1 MPSAI
6 VVGAGPAG
14 VLTSVYLAQLGY
26 AVDVFERR
34 EEPSQAQA
42 SSQHSYPMVLANRAT
57 VCIAE
62 AGLQPACC
70 TEPTAR
76 PCCGHYSLGKLRG
89 GGDPKS
95 LGPEMVTWV
104 VDRVGLAADLLA
116 EACRVYPDRIRFHFN
131 AALTELDL
139 AARRVVFSLAQP
151 NGGSTSTQE
160 VCGYDLLV
168 GADGASSGVR
178 AAMAA
183 QLPPERFSA
192 ELLYQSVVV
201 YRTFHGLPRTR
212 PAAPGPDAS
221 AAPERP
227 VPVPVE
233 ELVPGIGEHLPKQ
246 HLYWY
251 DNRTGPLVTFWINEA
266 GQLDGLVS
274 KVTDW
279 SASAL
284 SSLIRSVHPA
294 IPPYLVDGIVEQVC
308 PKQPSAEASSAAPE
322 SAPAGGGSR
331 FGCVVRCRPFHAAE
345 EGVVLVGDAAHPVTG
360 HLGQG
365 ANMAL
370 ESARALAAALRRFG
384 PGRQAEALAA
394 YSAERAADTAACQH
408 LEMSM
413 AAFVLPPVYRPGGG
427 KAGKA
432 GAKGGPEEG
441 GAGAAEGAA
450 GSAPFSLGF
459 RLYAAWLIMGSMMVG
474 LAGHKL
480 APAAFPLPIWLMA
493 ATRDSRLRYSVIL
506 QRARLMAGGLVL
518 AGGAAAVASVALAV
532 RWWRR

>member
-1 MPSAI
+1 MRAI

-26 AVDVFERR
+26 DVDVFERR

-62 AGLQPACC
+62 AGLHPACC

-89 GGDPKS
+89 GGDPKA

-116 EACRVYPDRIRFHFN
+116 EARRVCPDRIRFHFN

-139 AARRVVFSLAQP
+139 AARRVVFSLSQP
-151 NGGSTSTQE
+151 TSTSTSSKE
-160 VCGYDLLV
+160 VSGYDLLV

-178 AAMAA
+178 AAMCA
-183 QLPPERFSA
+183 QLPPDRFSA
-192 ELLYQSVVV
+192 QLLYQSVVV
-201 YRTFHGLPRTR
+201 YRTFHGLPRTG
-212 PAAPGPDAS
+212 PAPAPGPAADS
-221 AAPERP
+221 AAAATPEGP
-227 VPVPVE
+227 V
-233 ELVPGIGEHLPKQ
+233 ELVPDIGKHQPKQ
-246 HLYWY
+246 HMYWY
-251 DNRTGPLVTFWINEA
+251 DNRTGPLVTFWLDEA
-266 GQLDGLVS
+266 GRLDGLVS

-279 SASAL
+279 SAPAL

-294 IPPYLVDGIVEQVC
+294 IPTYLVEGIVDQVC
-308 PKQPSAEASSAAPE
+308 PMQPAADAPAAPGSE
-322 SAPAGGGSR
+322 PAGGGSR
-331 FGCVVRCRPFHAAE
+331 FGCVVRCRPFHAAD

-413 AAFVLPPVYRPGGG
+413 AAFVLPPVYRPGRSTGTG
-427 KAGKA
+427 DSTGDS
-432 GAKGGPEEG
+432 GVP
-441 GAGAAEGAA
+441 GAGG
-450 GSAPFSLGF
+450 GAPFSLGF

-480 APAAFPLPIWLMA
+480 APRAFPLPIWLMA

-506 QRARLMAGGLVL
+506 QRARIMAGGLVL
-518 AGGAAAVASVALAV
+518 AGGVAAAASVALAM